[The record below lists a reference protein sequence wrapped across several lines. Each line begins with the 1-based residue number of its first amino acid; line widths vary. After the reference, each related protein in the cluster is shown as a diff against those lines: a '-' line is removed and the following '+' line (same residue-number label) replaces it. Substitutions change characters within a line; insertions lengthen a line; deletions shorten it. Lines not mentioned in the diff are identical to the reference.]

1 MSNQCVRCAV
11 AAAPAPKGHTATFMT
26 LPVSNQSL
34 VVGGSVTHDQM
45 FGLAKRP
52 FTVGAF

>member
-1 MSNQCVRCAV
+1 
-11 AAAPAPKGHTATFMT
+11 MT